1 MPVLGLCWPFLGQKS
16 IFGGYGV
23 ELLVPSYHG
32 TNEAPFSCWKHWTLR
47 FQLAAW
53 YINVLFWIFGAK
65 SQFFCMVIAI
75 FVNRAYYHAVCLG
88 LQLSHSDHQK
98 NCIFKLWVFFWGS
111 PYFLL
116 LSLRNKKY
124 PFFLTFSTKLGGTL
138 RAIKKM
144 TQNYNG
150 PGPGRYYRETAVFTF
165 SRKLFFFGE
174 KCIVS
179 QKNTQNFLWDWFLFG
194 KRQLFSSWPEHA

>member
-1 MPVLGLCWPFLGQKS
+1 
-16 IFGGYGV
+16 
-23 ELLVPSYHG
+23 
-32 TNEAPFSCWKHWTLR
+32 
-47 FQLAAW
+47 
-53 YINVLFWIFGAK
+53 
-65 SQFFCMVIAI
+65 MVIAI

-165 SRKLFFFGE
+165 SRKLFFLA
-174 KCIVS
+174 
-179 QKNTQNFLWDWFLFG
+179 KNALYPKKTPKISYETDFYLGKGNFFLHGQNMLRIKKWVLLGPKSCFF
-194 KRQLFSSWPEHA
+194 A

>member
-1 MPVLGLCWPFLGQKS
+1 
-16 IFGGYGV
+16 
-23 ELLVPSYHG
+23 
-32 TNEAPFSCWKHWTLR
+32 
-47 FQLAAW
+47 
-53 YINVLFWIFGAK
+53 
-65 SQFFCMVIAI
+65 MVIAI

-88 LQLSHSDHQK
+88 LQFSHSDHQK

-165 SRKLFFFGE
+165 SRKVFFWLKMHFNP
-174 KCIVS
+174 K
-179 QKNTQNFLWDWFLFG
+179 FLKRL
-194 KRQLFSSWPEHA
+194 KRQLFSVDNFFPVVAGTWLGERRVCFFWARNLSFWPKNPIFTTRPQFWSTDCL